1 MLSTKSTTVSTWERG
16 ASLPD
21 AETLFKICDILGVSL
36 SEIYGADTII
46 NKELFDV
53 SFEERDFITKY
64 RKLDEHGKDMVDTV
78 LQKEYDRVT
87 AADIPYLMA
96 AHERTDIDADDDLQ
110 KHDLDI
116 MNNEEF

>member
-1 MLSTKSTTVSTWERG
+1 
-16 ASLPD
+16 
-21 AETLFKICDILGVSL
+21 
-36 SEIYGADTII
+36 
-46 NKELFDV
+46 
-53 SFEERDFITKY
+53 
-64 RKLDEHGKDMVDTV
+64 MVDTV